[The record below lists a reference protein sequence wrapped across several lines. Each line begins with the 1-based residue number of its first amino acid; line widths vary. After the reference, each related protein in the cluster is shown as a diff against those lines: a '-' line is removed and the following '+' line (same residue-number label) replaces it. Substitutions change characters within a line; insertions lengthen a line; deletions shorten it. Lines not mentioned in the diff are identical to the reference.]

1 MQTEYINQLNEK
13 SILEKEVFIKLL
25 NIENAIE
32 KEELETALLDRAK
45 ELGMRTAVNRRLSAY
60 KKEYKKQVQNKQENI
75 AKPEGSLY
83 ARDYII
89 TTRRG
94 TITVNTSLLA
104 EYIRANSH
112 YYIVKKQGSDTIF
125 IYWYDDGYYKHMSKG
140 EVKAMIKKF
149 IPVEIRT
156 PKMWED
162 TYKDLTSTEN
172 FISFE
177 DLNSYPHLINF
188 KNGILDTKT
197 WELIEHDP
205 KYNLTHQIQFNYN
218 ELAPAPETWKK
229 FIQTLVSDDVETAY
243 TLQEWF
249 GINISNY
256 NVNLCKKSVAL
267 CGAVGNTGKSKYLK
281 MLGTIIG
288 IQNVCSKSI
297 QDLSARFG
305 AGALYGKKCVL
316 IDDQKAANI
325 EDGSTFKA
333 ITGDGVI
340 EAELKGKDPFTI
352 TFKGGITFTCNE
364 MPYIKDD
371 KGTHMFE
378 RFLIIPCDNVIPP
391 EKRDN
396 RLFEKM
402 EEEIEGIII
411 WALQGLKRLMKN
423 DFVLTESKMSKSA
436 NIEYR
441 SLNDSLFRFI
451 KENCIVTGDISDK
464 VRKTDFEKRYDK
476 YCGEND
482 IKALDKKNI
491 KARAQK
497 NGIPCVLY
505 EGYWYYRCLK
515 YVIEPW

>member
-1 MQTEYINQLNEK
+1 MT
-13 SILEKEVFIKLL
+13 
-25 NIENAIE
+25 
-32 KEELETALLDRAK
+32 KEE
-45 ELGMRTAVNRRLSAY
+45 N
-60 KKEYKKQVQNKQENI
+60 NK
-75 AKPEGSLY
+75 LY
-83 ARDYII
+83 QREYII
-89 TTRRG
+89 TNQKG
-94 TITVNTSLLA
+94 NATVNTSLLA

-112 YYIVKKQGSDTIF
+112 YYIVKKQGSETFF
-125 IYWYDDGYYKHMSKG
+125 IYWYDNGYYKQMSTG
-140 EVKAMIKKF
+140 EVKAMIKEF
-149 IPVEIRT
+149 IPMELRRPTI
-156 PKMWED
+156 WED
-162 TYKDLTSTEN
+162 TYKDLTSTKN

-177 DLNSYPHLINF
+177 QLNSYDHLINF
-188 KNGILDTKT
+188 KNGILDTKE
-197 WELIEHDP
+197 WRLIPHDP

-218 ELAPAPETWKK
+218 ENAPVPTNWKK
-229 FIQTLVSDDVETAY
+229 FIETLVSGDIDTAY

-256 NVNLCKKSVAL
+256 NVNLCKKAVAL
-267 CGAVGNTGKSKYLK
+267 CGAVGNTGKSKFLK
-281 MLGTIIG
+281 MLALIIG
-288 IQNVCSKSI
+288 LNNICSKSI

-340 EAELKGKDPFTI
+340 EAELKGKDPFAI
-352 TFKGGITFTCNE
+352 TFNGGITFTCNE

-378 RFLIIPCDNVIPP
+378 RFLIIPCNNVIPP

-402 EEEIEGIII
+402 EKEIEGIIL
-411 WALQGLKRLMKN
+411 WALQGLKRLMQN
-423 DFVLTESKMSKSA
+423 GFVLTESKMSKSA
-436 NIEYR
+436 NEDYR

-451 KENCIVTGDISDK
+451 KENCIVTGVRSDK
-464 VRKTDFEKRYDK
+464 IRKVEFEKRYDK

-482 IKALDKKNI
+482 ITPLDKKNI
-491 KARAQK
+491 KARAEK

-505 EGYWYYRCLK
+505 EGYWYYRGVK
-515 YVIEPW
+515 YVVEPW